1 MATPAWPQG
10 QEPDAGPHGREAML
24 SMDRDSVSQEA
35 AKGTARAQETTGRE
49 EGHGL
54 QPMFCAS

>member
-24 SMDRDSVSQEA
+24 SMDRDSVGQEA

-54 QPMFCAS
+54 